1 MLGTSTWYEFG
12 CVGVGRDVATPTS
25 AGLYMYVLYVRTL
38 VVDLICFLFLDQ
50 LDTNADEDGCV
61 EENKS
66 S

>member
-1 MLGTSTWYEFG
+1 MYLVRVWLCWCWSRRRD
-12 CVGVGRDVATPTS
+12 VGRAVH
-25 AGLYMYVLYVRTL
+25 VRTL
-38 VVDLICFLFLDQ
+38 RTYYVVVDLICFLFLDQ